1 MAATV
6 TEDRRRTTPGLT
18 PRDHALAVV
27 FGVWMVIGLFLDG
40 WAHDN
45 NQPESFFTPWH
56 GALYSGFVGAA
67 AVAVWAV
74 ARNHEPSTSWLAAI
88 PRGHGVTLAGLA
100 AFSVGAVG
108 DLVWHETLGIEVG
121 VEALLSPTHLLLLV
135 SGVTALS
142 APFRAAWT
150 DPTVATSLRAFLPIV
165 LSVALTIA
173 VLGFFLAYLSP
184 FVNDAAG
191 TAFERRADTPHEH
204 PATDPAELSQL
215 LGVASILV
223 SSVLIAVGIQIIA
236 RRWHPPVGT
245 YTLLIGVVVTS
256 FVGLGEFR
264 QAPMIIAGLVAGAV
278 GDVASRRTT
287 WALPGAV
294 VAVLWV
300 AYFTIYEVTVGGGVR
315 WTAELWT
322 GVIVLSALL
331 ATIVGFV
338 GRQAPGEAGQDSPH
352 TV

>member
-1 MAATV
+1 MTATAH
-6 TEDRRRTTPGLT
+6 RRDLAPGLT
-18 PRDHALAVV
+18 PRDHALAVA

-56 GALYSGFVGAA
+56 GALYSGFAGAA

-74 ARNHEPSTSWLAAI
+74 ARNHVPGTPWAAAI
-88 PRGHGVTLAGLA
+88 PRGHGVTLAGLG

-150 DPTVATSLRAFLPIV
+150 EPAAATSLRAFLPIV

-173 VLGFFLAYLSP
+173 VMGFFLAYLSP

-191 TAFERRADTPHEH
+191 TAFERRGDTPHEH

-223 SSVLIAVGIQIIA
+223 SSVLIAIGVQIIA
-236 RRWHPPVGT
+236 RRWHPPAGT
-245 YTLLIGVVVTS
+245 YTILVGVVVTS
-256 FVGLGEFR
+256 FVGLDEFR
-264 QAPMIIAGLVAGAV
+264 QAPMIITGLVAGAV
-278 GDVASRRTT
+278 GDLASRGTG
-287 WALPGAV
+287 WAVPGAV
-294 VAVLWV
+294 VAMLWV
-300 AYFTIYEVTVGGGVR
+300 GYFGAYELTVAGGVR

-331 ATIVGFV
+331 ATVVGFV
-338 GRQAPGEAGQDSPH
+338 GRRIADE
-352 TV
+352 T